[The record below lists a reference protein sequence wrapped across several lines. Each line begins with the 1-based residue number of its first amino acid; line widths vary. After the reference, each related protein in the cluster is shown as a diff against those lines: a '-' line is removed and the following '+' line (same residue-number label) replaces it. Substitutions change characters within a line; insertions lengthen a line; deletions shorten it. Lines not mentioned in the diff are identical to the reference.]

1 MTWLRRYRL
10 RSFVRSSVWIVPLG
24 GLLLA
29 LLLAPLLRHLDA
41 TTRWG
46 LLAYS
51 PSGARSLLGALVAS
65 GLSFIVVTFSILL
78 VAIQIA
84 SGNLSPR
91 VIPLFLRDR
100 PVKMVLGVFVF
111 TYTYSIAVFGRIE
124 DSVPQLPI
132 LLTILFNLASIGAFL
147 YLIDYSAKSFR
158 PVAVAARIAAEGRRV
173 IEAVYPRALPA
184 SGDAL
189 SEPGPMELGPPPRTI
204 THSGVSG
211 VTLAMDVDGL
221 VAAAERADCVITMV
235 PQVGE
240 FVAKGEPLFHVFG
253 AADTLDERKLRE
265 AVALGPERTM
275 QQDPAFAFRILV
287 DVAIKALSPA
297 INDPTTAVLVIN
309 EIHRLLRVVGMRDL
323 GTGRVRD
330 KAGKLR
336 IIYRTPD
343 WEDFVSLAV
352 TEIRLYGAGSIQVPR
367 RLHAMLENLLE
378 VLPAHRGPALRE
390 QLNLIQRSVHRG
402 FLDQEDQDRAEI
414 GDTQGVGGAR

>member
-1 MTWLRRYRL
+1 M
-10 RSFVRSSVWIVPLG
+10 VG
-24 GLLLA
+24 MLLA

-46 LLAYS
+46 LLAFS
-51 PSGARSLLGALVAS
+51 PNGARSLLGALVAS
-65 GLSFIVVTFSILL
+65 GLSFIIFTFSILL
-78 VAIQIA
+78 VALQIA

-91 VIPLFLRDR
+91 VIPLFLKDR
-100 PVKMVLGVFVF
+100 PVKIVLGVFVF
-111 TYTYSIAVFGRIE
+111 TFIYSVAVLGRIE
-124 DSVPQLPI
+124 DSVPQLPM
-132 LLTILFNLASIGAFL
+132 LLTILFSLASIGAFL
-147 YLIDYSAKSFR
+147 YMIDYSGKNLR
-158 PVAVAARIAAEGRRV
+158 PVAVVARIAAEGQRV
-173 IEAVYPRALPA
+173 IEAVYPQVLP
-184 SGDAL
+184 
-189 SEPGPMELGPPPRTI
+189 R
-204 THSGVSG
+204 SGVSPPEPEPIQLG
-211 VTLAMDVDGL
+211 TPSRIITHDGSPGFILAMDVDGL
-221 VAAAERADCVITMV
+221 VAAAVRADCVITVV

-253 AADTLDERKLRE
+253 ATDGLDERELHQL
-265 AVALGPERTM
+265 VAFGPERTM
-275 QQDPAFAFRILV
+275 EQDSAFAFRILV

-309 EIHRLLRVVGMRDL
+309 EIHRLLRVVGTRDL

-352 TEIRLYGAGSIQVPR
+352 TEIRQYGAGSIQVPR
-367 RLHAMLENLLE
+367 RLHAMLENLLG
-378 VLPAHRGPALRE
+378 VLPAHRAPALRE

-402 FLDQEDQDRAEI
+402 FPDQEDQDRAEI

>member
-1 MTWLRRYRL
+1 MTWLQRYRF

-29 LLLAPLLRHLDA
+29 LLLAPVLRHLDA
-41 TTRWG
+41 TTRWA
-46 LLAYS
+46 LLAFS
-51 PSGARSLLGALVAS
+51 PNGARSLLGALVAS

-111 TYTYSIAVFGRIE
+111 TYAYSVAVLGRIE
-124 DSVPQLPI
+124 ESVPQLPI
-132 LLTILFNLASIGAFL
+132 LLAILFSLASIGAFL

-158 PVAVAARIAAEGRRV
+158 PVGVAARIAAEGQRV
-173 IEAVYPRALPA
+173 IEAVYPRALPP
-184 SGDAL
+184 SGGAL
-189 SEPGPMELGPPPRTI
+189 SESDPTELGAPSRTI
-204 THSGVSG
+204 TYGGAPGVI
-211 VTLAMDVDGL
+211 LAMDVDGL
-221 VAAAERADCVITMV
+221 VAAAERADCVLTVV

-240 FVAKGEPLFHVFG
+240 FVAHDEPLFHVFG
-253 AADTLDERKLRE
+253 AAAMLDERELHQ

-309 EIHRLLRVVGMRDL
+309 EIHRLLRVVGTRDL
-323 GTGRVRD
+323 GTGRVLDRV
-330 KAGKLR
+330 GKLR
-336 IIYRTPD
+336 LIYRTPD

-367 RLHAMLENLLE
+367 RLHAMLENLQE
-378 VLPAHRGPALRE
+378 VLPAHRAPALRG

-402 FLDQEDQDRAEI
+402 FQDQEDQDRAEI